1 MSMRLSYVEYGDGPA
16 LTILHGLFGS
26 CRSRKPI
33 AFISEPFQ
41 LRCQP
46 LVMVMQTANLGKLQ
60 RRDSVVRLHRAPFRA
75 VHCQRQVRAPA
86 MVVVEVHAKDAPQVA
101 FAQDNDEI
109 QTIPAYAADQA
120 LNEWVLPGAARSAEN
135 LFDAHAL
142 YATLKALAVDRIAI
156 PQQVPRSAIP
166 RDRPRR
172 SAEPSTAPSDS
183 R

>member
-1 MSMRLSYVEYGDGPA
+1 MTEVRFTKCSYFCVNP
-16 LTILHGLFGS
+16 
-26 CRSRKPI
+26 
-33 AFISEPFQ
+33 
-41 LRCQP
+41 
-46 LVMVMQTANLGKLQ
+46 
-60 RRDSVVRLHRAPFRA
+60 
-75 VHCQRQVRAPA
+75 
-86 MVVVEVHAKDAPQVA
+86 KDAPQVA